1 MVHHLVLLFVAIL
14 VNACVTAT
22 AQADTGSWER
32 VSIEE
37 AELDGPAIRSLIAAI
52 RGDRIAPGLH
62 SFLIVRDGMLVVEEY
77 FDGWHADELHTQQ
90 SVSKSFASALVG
102 IAIERNDFKGVEE
115 TVLGFYPEDMDIK
128 HLDDRKRA
136 LRLEDLLTMRSGT
149 DYHER
154 GPNSPHD
161 QLNRLSGGWDR
172 YYLDRPMTA
181 QPGTRF
187 QYDSGAVILT
197 SSLLKQRTGMH
208 ADLYA
213 EKHLFA
219 PLDIDDYRWSKNAE
233 GHPHTGGGLYMTP
246 RAMAKFGLLYLRGG
260 KWGNRQV
267 IPEAWVRAS
276 TNMHVQFG
284 DDHRRPHEIGYG
296 YWWWILEPDPAG
308 AGIETIYAALGYLG
322 QHLFVIP
329 EHEMVVVM
337 TAGISGP
344 AMHEP
349 IALLYS
355 HVLPAVSGP
364 D

>member
-1 MVHHLVLLFVAIL
+1 MLRHLLILFVAVL
-14 VNACVTAT
+14 VNACASAT
-22 AQADTGSWER
+22 ARADTGTWER

-37 AELDGPAIRSLIAAI
+37 AELNGPAIRSLIAAI
-52 RGDRIAPGLH
+52 RGGRIAPGLH

-77 FDGWHADELHTQQ
+77 FDGWRADQLHTQQ
-90 SVSKSFASALVG
+90 SVSKSFTSALVG
-102 IAIERNDFKGVEE
+102 IAIERDDFKGVGE
-115 TVLGFYPEDMDIK
+115 TVLGFYPADMDIM

-154 GPNSPHD
+154 GSNSPHD
-161 QLNRLSGGWDR
+161 QLNRRSRGWDR
-172 YYLDRPMTA
+172 FYLDRPMTA

-197 SSLLKQRTGMH
+197 SSLLKRRTGMH

-213 EKHLFA
+213 EKHLFE
-219 PLDIDDYRWSKNAE
+219 PLGIDDYRWSKNAE
-233 GHPHTGGGLYMTP
+233 GHPHTGGGLYVTP
-246 RAMAKFGLLYLRGG
+246 RAMAKLGLLYLRGG
-260 KWGNRQV
+260 RWADRQV

-276 TNMHVQFG
+276 TKMHVEFG
-284 DDHRRPHEIGYG
+284 GDHRRPHEIGYG

-308 AGIETIYAALGYLG
+308 DGVETIYAALGYLG

-337 TAGISGP
+337 TASISGP

-355 HVLPAVSGP
+355 HVLPAVSGH
-364 D
+364 